1 MSQNAII
8 RDFDV
13 LEDTCTS
20 FSLICVDALVHKF
33 LL

>member
-20 FSLICVDALVHKF
+20 FGLICVDALVHKF